1 MCRRCRD
8 QLESIHKLV
17 RGDGQKIPDEEG
29 AALDQ
34 ESKERMKARIER
46 EKER

>member
-8 QLESIHKLV
+8 QLATIHKLV
-17 RGDGQKIPDEEG
+17 RGNGEKIPNEEG

-34 ESKERMKARIER
+34 ESKERMKAFIEQ
-46 EKER
+46 ENGP